1 MPRYRA
7 HMVNR
12 EDPAP
17 IWQQVAAVLRQR
29 IADGTITGRLPSERD
44 LQNEFGVAPMTTR
57 KAVRQ
62 LQSEGLVTTVT
73 GRGTFVVRKDQD

>member
-1 MPRYRA
+1 
-7 HMVNR
+7 MVSR

-17 IWQQVAAVLRQR
+17 IWEQVAAVLRQR

-44 LQNEFGVAPMTTR
+44 LQQEFGVAPMTTR

-62 LQSEGLVTTVT
+62 LVEEGIVTTVA
-73 GRGTFVVRKDQD
+73 GRGSFVVRKD

>member
-1 MPRYRA
+1 
-7 HMVNR
+7 MVSR

-44 LQNEFGVAPMTTR
+44 LQQEFGVAPMTTR

-62 LQSEGLVTTVT
+62 LAEEGLVTTVA
-73 GRGTFVVRKDQD
+73 GRGTFVVRKDQG